1 MIRNVDS
8 TPGRNKKF
16 IPKSK
21 GPYIVHKVLP
31 NDRYVIKDIEN
42 CQITQLPYDGIIE
55 ARHMR
60 KWVGPGD
67 NLFEEEWSQTSD
79 SE

>member
-1 MIRNVDS
+1 MWTQHQAEIKNLFQ
-8 TPGRNKKF
+8 N
-16 IPKSK
+16 PKS
-21 GPYIVHKVLP
+21 KVLP